1 MVSVGSL
8 FRVQE
13 LVDMF
18 FERIEGLCSGEEF
31 DGLDLRTVG
40 LGIPE
45 EERRRAGHA
54 SLLAL
59 LETGIDLGGV
69 FAAVE
74 TGLEGRHV
82 QPKGLGMPH
91 QRLGLEL
98 LLMGEQAVMHFP
110 AFALFVRTPKRLGG
124 FAGQLVDILQR
135 EILGDIFQLP
145 GLNVCLR
152 KLGQRLTDVSGTEGS
167 LVVGEVDERERGL
180 LVALGKSLRDIER
193 GVDVTNGRAI
203 RASRR

>member
-1 MVSVGSL
+1 
-8 FRVQE
+8 
-13 LVDMF
+13 
-18 FERIEGLCSGEEF
+18 
-31 DGLDLRTVG
+31 
-40 LGIPE
+40 
-45 EERRRAGHA
+45 
-54 SLLAL
+54 
-59 LETGIDLGGV
+59 
-69 FAAVE
+69 
-74 TGLEGRHV
+74 
-82 QPKGLGMPH
+82 
-91 QRLGLEL
+91 
-98 LLMGEQAVMHFP
+98 LMGEQAVMHFP